1 MSDTAAARAA
11 RGGLWRH
18 RDFRVFWSGETT
30 SQVGTSVSSVAV
42 PLVAVEL
49 LHASAFVVTVL
60 TAATWLP
67 WLIIGLPAG
76 GWVDRLPR
84 RPIMLI
90 CDAASF
96 LAFVSVPVTAWL
108 GVLSV
113 AQLIAVALTAG
124 SAAVFFQTAYVAYLP
139 SVVDAQDLIE
149 GNAKLTGSRSAAQ
162 VAGPGLGG
170 AIVQLFGAATGLL
183 ANALSFLVLFA
194 CLSMI
199 RAQEPRSDTASERRH
214 LGREV
219 RDGLRFLFSD
229 PFLRTLLVAWPASNF
244 FLTGMSAID
253 VVFLVRTVGIGP
265 GVVGV
270 VFAVTSIGGV
280 LGAILAR
287 RVAQRLGSSRAV
299 LAAAILGRPFVLL
312 LPLTTAGVGLSL
324 WIVGGFILEIA
335 IVISNVL
342 LGSFS
347 QTYVPRAMLGR
358 VSACTSTAAFSMMPA
373 GALVAGGLSAALGL
387 RGAMWVLC
395 AGIAAVALLYLASP
409 IRTTRDLPTKPAT
422 STVN

>member
-18 RDFRVFWSGETT
+18 RDFRVFWCGETT
-30 SQVGTSVSSVAV
+30 SQVGTAVSSVAV

-67 WLIIGLPAG
+67 WLILGLPAG

-96 LAFVSVPVTAWL
+96 LAFVSVPVTAWI

-139 SVVDAQDLIE
+139 SVIDPEDLVE
-149 GNAKLTGSRSAAQ
+149 GNAKLTGSHSAAQ

-183 ANALSFLVLFA
+183 ANALSFLVSFA
-194 CLSMI
+194 CLSAI
-199 RAQEPRSDTASERRH
+199 RAQEPRSDTGGERRH

-265 GVVGV
+265 GAVGV
-270 VFAVTSIGGV
+270 VFAVGSVGGV

-287 RVAQRLGSSRAV
+287 RVARRLGSSRAV

-312 LPLTTAGVGLSL
+312 LPLTTRGVGLSL
-324 WIVGGFILEIA
+324 WIVGGFI
-335 IVISNVL
+335 SR
-342 LGSFS
+342 SRSSSRTFS
-347 QTYVPRAMLGR
+347 WAASLRPTCRAR
-358 VSACTSTAAFSMMPA
+358 C
-373 GALVAGGLSAALGL
+373 SAAS
-387 RGAMWVLC
+387 V
-395 AGIAAVALLYLASP
+395 
-409 IRTTRDLPTKPAT
+409 PAPAPPR
-422 STVN
+422 SR